1 MLGLEDILNIVFH
14 VIIAVVPFIVGGM
27 LIHLAFGGKK
37 ENKKKNEKLFETTA
51 FLHTLDAARNAQPR
65 KFR

>member
-1 MLGLEDILNIVFH
+1 M
-14 VIIAVVPFIVGGM
+14 IIAVVPFIVGGL